1 MLRSI
6 VILNFGLQYCALYT
20 HTKREACFMII
31 FFICL
36 TILILGYK
44 FYSPFVEK
52 QAGMDTTV
60 DTPQKRF
67 SEGVDYVA
75 IHPVRAFLIQFLNI
89 AGVGPIFG
97 PILGALYGPV
107 ALVWIVLGN
116 VLGGAVHDFFSG
128 VMSIKED
135 GKSLPEIA
143 GHYYNVV
150 FKGFMLI
157 FTAMLLFF
165 VGVVFIMSPAGLLSN
180 LDVFE
185 GTFFANNTFWV
196 LAILAYYFLATLLPI
211 DKIITKFYPLFGLL
225 MIVMTTLIAGALLLD
240 APHLPVAGDFLAYFE
255 ADHAHDFLEPNPDG
269 LPTWPLLFITITC
282 GAISGFHST
291 QAPIIARCL
300 TNEKYVRPVYYGA
313 MMCEGIVGCVWALAG
328 IAAFPEGYAGL
339 KALLDQGGPG
349 LVVNHVANSY
359 LGVMGGIMAIIAVA
373 VFPITSGD
381 TAFRSLRLTVV
392 DAFNIPQ
399 SLRNRLL
406 LAVPI
411 LTIAFFMTKLDFSVI
426 WRYFAFSNM
435 LLSTSVLWLATKYL
449 FDRRAFHWIT
459 SIPAVIA
466 TGVTLSYIMT
476 AAIGFNLSADL
487 GKPIGAAVV
496 VIGLV
501 GLVFVHSKHKKLDV
515 A

>member
-1 MLRSI
+1 
-6 VILNFGLQYCALYT
+6 
-20 HTKREACFMII
+20 MII
-31 FFICL
+31 FFICI

-52 QAGMDTTV
+52 QAGIDPTV
-60 DTPQKRF
+60 ATPQTRF
-67 SEGVDYVA
+67 SEGVDYVP

-107 ALVWIVLGN
+107 ALVWIVIGN
-116 VLGGAVHDFFSG
+116 VLGGAVHDYFSG

-180 LDVFE
+180 LDSFQ
-185 GTFFANNTFWV
+185 GTILADNTFWV
-196 LAILAYYFLATLLPI
+196 LVILGYYFLATLLPI
-211 DKIITKFYPLFGLL
+211 DKIITKFYPIFGLL
-225 MIVMTTLIAGALLLD
+225 MIVMTSMIAVALLID
-240 APHLPVAGDFLAYFE
+240 APHLPVTGDFWAYFE
-255 ADHAHDFLEPNPDG
+255 ADHAHDFLAPNPDG
-269 LPTWPLLFITITC
+269 LPTWPLLFVTITC

-313 MMCEGIVGCVWALAG
+313 MVCEGIVACVWALAG

-339 KALLDQGGPG
+339 KAMLDTGGPG

-359 LGVMGGIMAIIAVA
+359 LGVFGGIMAIVAVA

-399 SLRNRLL
+399 SIRNRLL
-406 LAVPI
+406 LALPI
-411 LTIAFFMTKLDFSVI
+411 LTIAYFMTKLDFTVI

-449 FDRRAFHWIT
+449 FDRGTFHWIA
-459 SIPAVIA
+459 SIPAVIT
-466 TGVTLSYIMT
+466 TGVTISYIMT
-476 AAIGFNLSADL
+476 AAIGFNLSPDL
-487 GKPIGAAVV
+487 GRPIGAVVV
-496 VIGLV
+496 VIGLIL
-501 GLVFVHSKHKKLDV
+501 LVLAHNKHKQV
-515 A
+515 AA

>member
-1 MLRSI
+1 
-6 VILNFGLQYCALYT
+6 
-20 HTKREACFMII
+20 MII
-31 FFICL
+31 FFICI

-52 QAGMDTTV
+52 QAGIDSTIA
-60 DTPQKRF
+60 TPQSRF
-67 SEGVDYVA
+67 SEGVDYVP

-97 PILGALYGPV
+97 PILGAIYGPV
-107 ALVWIVLGN
+107 ALVWIVIGN
-116 VLGGAVHDFFSG
+116 VLGGAVHDYFSG

-150 FKGFMLI
+150 FKGVMLL

-180 LDVFE
+180 LDAFQD
-185 GTFFANNTFWV
+185 TFLANNTFWV
-196 LAILAYYFLATLLPI
+196 LVILGYYFLATLLPI
-211 DKIITKFYPLFGLL
+211 DKIITRFYPIFGLL
-225 MIVMTTLIAGALLLD
+225 MIVMTSMIAIALLLD
-240 APHLPVAGDFLAYFE
+240 APHLPIAGDFFAYFTT
-255 ADHAHDFLEPNPDG
+255 DHAHDFLAPNPDG
-269 LPTWPLLFITITC
+269 LPVWPLLFITITC

-313 MMCEGIVGCVWALAG
+313 MVCEGVVACVWALAG

-339 KALLDQGGPG
+339 KAMLDIGGPG
-349 LVVNHVANSY
+349 LVVNHIANSY
-359 LGVMGGIMAIIAVA
+359 LGVFGGIMAIIAVA

-381 TAFRSLRLTVV
+381 TAFRSLRLTIV

-399 SLRNRLL
+399 SIRNRLL

-411 LTIAFFMTKLDFSVI
+411 LTIAYFMTKLDFTVI

-449 FDRRAFHWIT
+449 FDRGTFHWIA
-459 SIPAVIA
+459 SIPAVLT
-466 TGVTLSYIMT
+466 TGVTVSYIMT
-476 AAIGFNLSADL
+476 ATIGLNLSADL
-487 GKPIGAAVV
+487 GRPIGAVV
-496 VIGLV
+496 VVVGLIL
-501 GLVFVHSKHKKLDV
+501 LVFVHNKHKSV
-515 A
+515 AT

>member
-1 MLRSI
+1 
-6 VILNFGLQYCALYT
+6 
-20 HTKREACFMII
+20 MII

-52 QAGMDTTV
+52 QAGMDPSAP
-60 DTPQKRF
+60 TPQTRF
-67 SEGVDYVA
+67 SEGVDYVP

-97 PILGALYGPV
+97 PILGALYGPI

-116 VLGGAVHDFFSG
+116 VLGGAVHDFYSG

-143 GHYYNVV
+143 GKYYNVV
-150 FKGFMLI
+150 FKGFMLV

-180 LDVFE
+180 LDIFKD
-185 GTFFANNTFWV
+185 TFLANNTFWV
-196 LAILAYYFLATLLPI
+196 LVILGYYFLATLLPI
-211 DKIITKFYPLFGLL
+211 DKIITKFYPIFGLMMIIMTVAVAVSLL
-225 MIVMTTLIAGALLLD
+225 MN
-240 APHLPVAGDFLAYFE
+240 APHLPVAGDFLEYFKVE
-255 ADHAHDFLEPNPDG
+255 HHHDFLEPNPDG

-328 IAAFPEGYAGL
+328 IAAFPEGYEGL
-339 KALLDQGGPG
+339 KAMLDLGGPG
-349 LVVNHVANSY
+349 LVVNHIANSY
-359 LGVMGGIMAIIAVA
+359 LGVLGGIMAIIAVA

-411 LTIAFFMTKLDFSVI
+411 LTIAYFMTKLDFSLI

-449 FDRRAFHWIT
+449 FDRGTFHWIA

-466 TGVTLSYIMT
+466 SAVTLSYIMT
-476 AAIGFNLSADL
+476 AAIGFNLSSDF
-487 GKPIGAAVV
+487 GKPIGAAVA
-496 VIGLV
+496 VIGFIVLA
-501 GLVFVHSKHKKLDV
+501 FVHSKHKV
-515 A
+515 RAA